1 MDKKYI
7 TINKGSSEN
16 EVTVVIEKD
25 LSINNIDPIKNELN
39 EIVSKHKTIKVELR
53 NIDNFDLTSVQLLY
67 ALKKIPGKK
76 VEITADIKEDL
87 KNIIINSGFKEI
99 IN

>member
-25 LSINNIDPIKNELN
+25 LTINNIDPIKNELN

-87 KNIIINSGFKEI
+87 KNIIINSVFKEI

>member
-25 LSINNIDPIKNELN
+25 LSINNIDPIKTELN
-39 EIVSKHKTIKVELR
+39 EIVSKHKTIKVELK